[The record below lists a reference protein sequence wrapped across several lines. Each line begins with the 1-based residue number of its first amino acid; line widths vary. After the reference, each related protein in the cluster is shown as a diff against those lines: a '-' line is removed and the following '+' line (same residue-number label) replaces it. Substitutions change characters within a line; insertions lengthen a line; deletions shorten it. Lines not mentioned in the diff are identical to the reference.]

1 MSAFEQLQ
9 ALEETAKRTYCPA
22 ILFAINQRAN
32 ELREYI
38 ERIKKMT
45 VYICQN

>member
-1 MSAFEQLQ
+1 MNAFEQLQ
-9 ALEETAKRTYCPA
+9 ALEETAKHTYCPA
-22 ILFAINQRAN
+22 LLFAINKRAN
-32 ELREYI
+32 ELKEDI

>member
-9 ALEETAKRTYCPA
+9 ALEETAKHTYCPA

-32 ELREYI
+32 ELKEDI